1 MNRKNLHL
9 VQFINLNHYKALFL
23 SKLEYNY
30 KLINMKLLKFLPL
43 LAVLILSSC
52 QEKKEADDM
61 AETAEIRD
69 PSEAN
74 AQWIDAWNRNNPKE
88 LDTLTSEDAVL
99 YIQGQNMRV
108 DSIRSWYNNAA
119 PMMKDLKTR
128 AEVEYSTNDIAYQAG
143 TYSHGIKN
151 DSLNTTYEGTYTFIW
166 KKMDN
171 DWKMQVMNITD
182 KEPDTTATE

>member
-1 MNRKNLHL
+1 
-9 VQFINLNHYKALFL
+9 
-23 SKLEYNY
+23 
-30 KLINMKLLKFLPL
+30 MKLLKFLPVF
-43 LAVLILSSC
+43 AVLLFSSC
-52 QEKKEADDM
+52 NEGKKETVETTEQ
-61 AETAEIRD
+61 AEVRA

-74 AQWIDAWNRNNPKE
+74 KQWIDAWNRNNPQE
-88 LDTLTSEDAVL
+88 LDTLTSKDAVL
-99 YIQGQNMRV
+99 FMQGQSMNA

-119 PMMKDLKTR
+119 PMMKNLRTNVK
-128 AEVEYSTNDIAYQAG
+128 VEYTTNDIAYEAG

-166 KKMDN
+166 KKANN